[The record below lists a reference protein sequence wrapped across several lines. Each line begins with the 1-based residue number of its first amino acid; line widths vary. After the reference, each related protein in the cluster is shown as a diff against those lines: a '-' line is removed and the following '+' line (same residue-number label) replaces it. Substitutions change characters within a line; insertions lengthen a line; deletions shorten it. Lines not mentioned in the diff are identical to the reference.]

1 MKKKIYV
8 AKPVEGCEQCEL
20 LTEVYDDA
28 TACDECI
35 EYGEAEIVE
44 IEIDVDEKEI

>member
-1 MKKKIYV
+1 MKKIYV

-20 LTEVYDDA
+20 LTETYDEA
-28 TACDECI
+28 TACDECV

-44 IEIDVDEKEI
+44 IIVEEEK